1 METEVQ
7 LAEKLTAEGPAAL
20 IVPIA
25 EGHSGPLSDH
35 LGEADARV
43 AARALESGVFKGKAG
58 DVYCFPAAADGLTCV
73 VLVGIGKGAV
83 DAELLRRAGGKIVEA
98 LACHR
103 IATCSVDL
111 FKHSDWPCEALL
123 EGITLGQYRFE
134 KYRKPS
140 EDAPAVSVGRFILLT
155 SDDAVRL
162 RCNHAVAVCENANWA
177 RDLANR
183 SSNDLTPGQLA
194 FEARSIAE
202 HHDFCSYDFIDEG
215 RMLEL
220 GMNAMLGV
228 TRGATEP
235 AKIILLNYHC
245 CPEAPTLAIVGK
257 GITFDT
263 GGVSIKPSEGM
274 QEMKFDMCGAAA
286 VLGAM
291 RTVVQMRPAIN
302 VVCVAPAA
310 ENVVGSRAQKPGDI
324 VRAYNGKTIEV
335 NNTDAEGRLILAD
348 ALAYTVEHYQPD
360 KVVDLATLTGAA
372 IVALGHYAAGV
383 MSTDD
388 PLYASLQAAADA
400 TGERI
405 WRLPLWDDYS
415 KLIEGTH
422 GDLSNIGPA
431 REAGTIMGGCFLKEF
446 VGDTPWAHI
455 DIAGTAWGGKNIP
468 YLNPKHATGYGVRML
483 SEWIR
488 REAFGAK

>member
-1 METEVQ
+1 MELEVQ
-7 LAEKLTAEGPAAL
+7 IAETLTADGPAAL
-20 IVPIA
+20 VVPVA
-25 EGHSGPLSDH
+25 EGHSGPVSERLS
-35 LGEADARV
+35 EADARV
-43 AARALESGVFKGKAG
+43 AARALESGLFKGKAG
-58 DVYCFPAAADGLTCV
+58 DVFAFPAAADGLACV
-73 VLVGIGKGAV
+73 VLVGLGEDAA
-83 DAELLRRAGGKIVEA
+83 DAEQLRRAGGKAVEA
-98 LACHR
+98 LGRHRVEACA
-103 IATCSVDL
+103 IDL
-111 FKHSDWPCEALL
+111 SNAGWPCEALL
-123 EGITLGQYRFE
+123 EGIVLGQYRFE
-134 KYRKPS
+134 KYKKPS
-140 EDAPAVSVGRFILLT
+140 EENPAVSVAQFVLLGG
-155 SDDAVRL
+155 DDAAKD
-162 RCNHAVAVCENANWA
+162 RCRHAVSVCENANWA
-177 RDLANR
+177 RDLGNR

-194 FEARSIAE
+194 FEARGIAE
-202 HHDFCSYDFIDEG
+202 HHECCTYDFIDEG

-220 GMNAMLGV
+220 GMNALLGV

-235 AKIILLNYHC
+235 AKIIILSYHC
-245 CPEAPTLAIVGK
+245 EPEAPTLAIVGK

-263 GGVSIKPSEGM
+263 GGVSIKPSQGM
-274 QEMKFDMCGAAA
+274 EEMKFDMCGAAA

-291 RTVVQMRPAIN
+291 RTVVQTRPPIN

-348 ALAYTVEHYQPD
+348 AMAYAVEHYQPD
-360 KVVDLATLTGAA
+360 KMVDLATLTGAA

-388 PLYASLQAAADA
+388 ALYASLQAAADA

-405 WRLPLWDDYS
+405 WRLPLWDDYC

-431 REAGTIMGGCFLKEF
+431 REAGTIIGGCFLKEF

-488 REAFGAK
+488 REAIS